1 MKDVFEFYMPTHVLM
16 GYGQLSNL
24 HQQTLPGKKALIV
37 TSNGKS
43 TKVNGYLADVEHE
56 LDQAGVQHI
65 LFDHVRPNPT
75 NHNVMDGAKL
85 AHEQDCDFVV
95 ALGGGSVMDCGKFIA
110 LMMTNSGDIMDY
122 SMSAQGGHQTP
133 QHPAAPIVAITTSA
147 GTGSEVDNGGVVSDD
162 ESQEKTAIGF
172 PSLFP
177 TIAVVDARLMMS
189 VPKNYTVYQGMDTF
203 LQAAESMVNTQ
214 NNPMGEM
221 FALKVIE
228 LVAKY
233 LPRAYRNGQDRE
245 ARENMALANTLGG
258 YYMYCTS
265 EHTMEHTMG
274 SFHPD
279 LVHGA
284 GLIMICRSYFK
295 FFADRKAAEEPMM
308 KMAKAM
314 GVEHPTSGQNF
325 IKALDDLLKSL
336 DADNLKMSDAGITK
350 EELKKYPAK
359 IHEVIGGDIHADP
372 LPLSDEDYLAIYEDA
387 YK

>member
-1 MKDVFEFYMPTHVLM
+1 MNTSFSFYMPTKVLI

-24 HQQTLPGKKALIV
+24 HNQGLPGKKALIV

-43 TKVNGYLADVEHE
+43 TKKYGYLDNVEHE
-56 LDQAGVQHI
+56 LDKAGVRHE
-65 LFDHVRPNPT
+65 LFDQVRPNPT

-85 AHEQDCDFVV
+85 AKDKDCDFVV

-110 LMMTNSGDIMDY
+110 LMMTNPGDIMDY

-133 QHPAAPIVAITTSA
+133 KHDAAPIVAITTSA
-147 GTGSEVDNGGVVSDD
+147 GTGSEVDNGGVVSND
-162 ESQEKTAIGF
+162 ETQEKTAIGF

-177 TIAVVDARLMMS
+177 TLSVVDARLMMS
-189 VPKNYTVYQGMDTF
+189 VPKSYTVYQGMDTF

-214 NNPMGEM
+214 NNPMGQM

-228 LVAKY
+228 LSAKY
-233 LPRAYRNGQDRE
+233 LPRAYKNGDDKE

-284 GLIMICRSYFK
+284 GLIMICHSYFK
-295 FFADRKAAEEPMM
+295 FFADRKAAEGPMIQ
-308 KMAKAM
+308 MAKAM
-314 GVEHPTSGQNF
+314 GVENPSNGQDF
-325 IKALDDLLKSL
+325 ITALDDLLKAL
-336 DADNLKMSDAGITK
+336 DADQLKMSDAGITRD
-350 EELKKYPAK
+350 ELKKFPAK
-359 IHEVIGGDIHADP
+359 LHEVVGGNTHADP

>member
-1 MKDVFEFYMPTHVLM
+1 MKDVFQFYMPTHVLF
-16 GYGQLSNL
+16 GYGQLGNL
-24 HQQTLPGKKALIV
+24 HNQPLPGTKALIV
-37 TSNGKS
+37 LSNGQSAK
-43 TKVNGYLADVEHE
+43 KNGYLADLESE
-56 LDQAGVQHI
+56 LDQAGVRHV
-65 LFDHVRPNPT
+65 LFDQVRPNPT
-75 NHNVMDGAKL
+75 NHNVMDGARL
-85 AHEQDCDFVV
+85 AKDEGCDFVV

-110 LMMTNSGDIMDY
+110 LMMNNSGQIMDY

-133 QHPAAPIVAITTSA
+133 QHKAAPIIAITTSA

-162 ESQEKTAIGF
+162 ETQEKTALSF

-189 VPKNYTVYQGMDTF
+189 VPRNFTVYQGMDTF

-228 LVAKY
+228 LAAKY
-233 LPRAYRNGQDRE
+233 LPRAYRNGQDKE

-274 SFHPD
+274 SFHPN

-284 GLIMICRSYFK
+284 GLIMICHSYFK
-295 FFADRKAAEEPMM
+295 FFADRQAAEEPMI
-308 KMAKAM
+308 KMARAM
-314 GVEHPTSGQNF
+314 GVANPTSGQDF
-325 IKALDDLLKSL
+325 IKALDALLQSL
-336 DADNLKMSDAGITK
+336 DADQLKMSAAGISR
-350 EELKKYPAK
+350 EELAKYPK
-359 IHEVIGGDIHADP
+359 KVHEVIGGDIHADP
-372 LPLSDEDYLAIYEDA
+372 LPLSDQDYLAIYQAA